1 MNIDQVKVETIYKNE
16 NDWEACGWLTYGRGS
31 VLEGQSQEVPVCWFD
46 TLEEAKAKYPKAE
59 VVDHR
64 RLGSQCG
71 DGKWGKVLP
80 DSAPDWFDP
89 ADAGERWSDD
99 Y

>member
-59 VVDHR
+59 VVDHPR
-64 RLGSQCG
+64 GRLSQPM
-71 DGKWGKVLP
+71 LP
-80 DSAPDWFDP
+80 NGAPDWFDP

>member
-31 VLEGQSQEVPVCWFD
+31 VLEGQSQEVPVDWFD
-46 TLEEAKAKYPKAE
+46 TLEEAKAKYPKAK
-59 VVDHR
+59 VVDHPR
-64 RLGSQCG
+64 GRQHGLWRSTL
-71 DGKWGKVLP
+71 LP
-80 DSAPDWFDP
+80 DGAPDWFDP

>member
-1 MNIDQVKVETIYKNE
+1 MNNDQVKVETIYKNE
-16 NDWEACGWLTYGRGS
+16 NNWEACGWLTYGRGS
-31 VLEGQSQEVPVCWFD
+31 VLEGQSQEVPVDWFD

-59 VVDHR
+59 VVDHPR
-64 RLGSQCG
+64 DRLSRPM
-71 DGKWGKVLP
+71 LP